1 MKGMTT
7 FGQVANKVDELS
19 RHCTDRLISTPD
31 ITFENLKTVRLAGE
45 PHLLRPRAQSLMA
58 NRLGIPMQY
67 LQRCPADVQMFNL
80 NFWIQQEKNPNLFF
94 RFDGQEVRAIF
105 TPRYRPMDNID
116 VMERLDRLGY
126 KPDTKVQCCLDA
138 EFMALSFPDSSQTFD
153 LGGDRITP
161 GLSICNS
168 EVGLS
173 SLRVA
178 GFFLR
183 LVCTNGLIA
192 KTEIAVAY
200 RHVSRKVL
208 DDMPAV
214 FAQVAQQ
221 QLRQRDQFRLSMAS
235 RVEDPSATIQAFNR
249 QFQLAEQEQEAVNW
263 GWLWE
268 PGETMYHIVNA
279 YTRAAMFNGLAAAS
293 SYRLQAVGGQILSMA
308 E

>member
-7 FGQVANKVDELS
+7 FGQVTNKVEELS

-45 PHLLRPRAQSLMA
+45 AHRLRPRAQSLMA
-58 NRLGIPMQY
+58 TRLGIPMQY
-67 LQRCPADVQMFNL
+67 LQRCPAEVQAYNL
-80 NFWIQQEKNPNLFF
+80 NHWIMQERNSELLF
-94 RFDGQEVRAIF
+94 RFDGNEVRAIF
-105 TPRYRPMDNID
+105 TPRYRPMDNLE
-116 VMERLDRLGY
+116 VLERLSRLGY
-126 KPDTKVQCCLDA
+126 KADTKVQCCLDA
-138 EFMALSFPDSSQTFD
+138 EFMSLSFPDSSRTFD

-161 GLSICNS
+161 GLSVANS

-173 SLRVA
+173 SLRIA
-178 GFFLR
+178 AFYLR

-192 KTEIAVAY
+192 KTQVAVAF
-200 RHVSRKVL
+200 RHISRKVL

-221 QLRQRDQFRLSMAS
+221 QLRQRDQFRLSMES
-235 RVEDPSATIQAFNR
+235 RVDDPLATMQAFNR
-249 QFQLAEQEQEAVNW
+249 QFQLAEQEQQAVDW

-279 YTRAAMFNGLAAAS
+279 YTRAAMFNGLPAAS
-293 SYRLQAVGGQILSMA
+293 SYRLQSVGGMILAMVK
-308 E
+308 